1 MRNRFNAT
9 LAAVTAATALSLSG
23 AALAQPGPHH
33 GHGHGGGDFT
43 MAIAALKGQLNLNTS
58 QQTMWDSAVAQTK
71 AARETGRGNFAK
83 VKTAMTAELAKAE
96 PDLAAVAAA
105 ADDVQAQNSALRK
118 QVRGAWLALYAT
130 FTPDQKAVV
139 RDSLRQRLA
148 KMESFRQKMQERHG
162 G

>member
-1 MRNRFNAT
+1 MRNRFHAT
-9 LAAVTAATALSLSG
+9 LAAVTAAAALSLSG
-23 AALAQPGPHH
+23 AALAQPVPHH
-33 GHGHGGGDFT
+33 GHGHGDFT

-83 VKTAMTAELAKAE
+83 VKTAMSAELAKAE

-105 ADDVQAQNSALRK
+105 ADDVQAQNTALRK

-139 RDSLRQRLA
+139 RDSLRQRVA

>member
-1 MRNRFNAT
+1 MRNRFNAA
-9 LAAVTAATALSLSG
+9 LAAVAAAAALSLSS
-23 AALAQPGPHH
+23 AALAQPGQHH
-33 GHGHGGGDFT
+33 GHRGDFT

-58 QQTMWDSAVAQTK
+58 QQAMWDSAAAQTK
-71 AARETGRGNFAK
+71 AARETGRANFAK

-96 PDLAAVAAA
+96 PDLAAVATV

-118 QVRGAWLALYAT
+118 QVRGTWLALYST

-148 KMESFRQKMQERHG
+148 KMESFRQKMQERRG